1 MAYSVGVQ
9 RRAGRIE
16 VSKRAIFYAI
26 LILYAIIT
34 SLPFIWSFL
43 TSFKS
48 LPESV
53 QSPPTFFPQKWTLDA
68 WNGPYGVLTGSHIS
82 WNPLDWAGFPRYFF
96 NSVLVAGLIM
106 VGNLFF
112 DSLAGYALAR
122 MRFPGRTALFYIIL
136 GTTMIPAAMT
146 LVPVY
151 VILVKMP
158 GGSWINTY
166 QGLTVPF
173 MVSAF
178 GIFLMRQFFLSLP
191 LELEE
196 AARVDGLSRFGIYWR
211 IALPLA
217 KPALATLAVLQFQGA
232 WDAFLMPS
240 FIASSADH
248 YTLPVGLARYDFG
261 YVTEYPVI
269 MAGAMIV
276 VLPILAIYIFVQR
289 WFIEGIAST
298 GVKG

>member
-9 RRAGRIE
+9 ERRSGIEVTRRAL
-16 VSKRAIFYAI
+16 FY
-26 LILYAIIT
+26 LVLCLYALIT
-34 SLPFIWSFL
+34 SAPFIWSFV
-43 TSFKS
+43 TSFKT

-53 QSPPTFFPQKWTLDA
+53 QSPPTFFPHHWTTEA
-68 WNGPYGVLTGSHIS
+68 WTGPYGVFTGAHVGL
-82 WNPLDWAGFPRYFF
+82 NPFAWSGFPRYFL
-96 NSVLVAGLIM
+96 NSLVVAALVM
-106 VGNLFF
+106 LGNLFF
-112 DSLAGYALAR
+112 DSLAGYAFAR
-122 MRFPGRTALFYIIL
+122 MKFPGRTALFYLIL
-136 GTTMIPAAMT
+136 GTMMIPVAMT

-166 QGLTVPF
+166 QGLAVPF

-191 LELEE
+191 LEIEE
-196 AARVDGLSRFGIYWR
+196 AAKVDGLSRFGIYRR

-217 KPALATLAVLQFQGA
+217 KPALATLAVLQFQGN
-232 WDAFLMPS
+232 WDSFMMPS
-240 FIASSADH
+240 FIASSPNM

-261 YVTEYPVI
+261 YVTQYPSL
-269 MAGAMIV
+269 MAGAMV
-276 VLPILAIYIFVQR
+276 VILPILGMYIFVQR
-289 WFIEGIAST
+289 WFIEGVAST

>member
-9 RRAGRIE
+9 KRIGGLE
-16 VSKRAIFYAI
+16 VTKRGIFYFV
-26 LILYAIIT
+26 LIFYSLIT
-34 SLPFIWSFL
+34 AAPFLWSFV

-53 QSPPTFFPQKWTLDA
+53 QSPPTGLPHKWTADA
-68 WNGPYGVLTGSHIS
+68 WTGQYGVLTGGHLGL
-82 WNPLDWAGFPRYFF
+82 NPFDWTGFPRYFL
-96 NSVLVAGLIM
+96 NSLLVAALVM
-106 VGNLFF
+106 LGNLFF
-112 DSLAGYALAR
+112 DSLAGYAFAR
-122 MRFPGRTALFYIIL
+122 MRFPGRTMLFYLIL
-136 GTTMIPAAMT
+136 GTMMIPTAMT

-166 QGLTVPF
+166 QGLSVPF

-191 LELEE
+191 LEIEE
-196 AARVDGLSRFGIYWR
+196 AAKVDGLSRFGIYRR

-217 KPALATLAVLQFQGA
+217 RPALATLAVLQFQGN
-232 WDAFLMPS
+232 WDSFLMPS
-240 FIASSADH
+240 FIASSATK

-261 YVTEYPVI
+261 YVTQYPEL
-269 MAGAMIV
+269 MAGAMV
-276 VLPILAIYIFVQR
+276 VILPILAMYIFVQR